1 MDDDILTWSWAR
13 TEVVSA
19 LERRF
24 REHKYSRTERR
35 SILVDFVSFIHS
47 WDEFSDMRDIQ
58 TRAHELLARYPL
70 RAADAGHLAAALIYR
85 ERSNE
90 PLDFV
95 CLDNRLSG
103 AAVREGFHVW
113 PEPPSRP
120 RSKPRPQTLKKSC
133 RW

>member
-103 AAVREGFHVW
+103 AAVREGFHV
-113 PEPPSRP
+113 
-120 RSKPRPQTLKKSC
+120 
-133 RW
+133 